1 MPHFAVMSPY
11 QDNEF
16 IVNTVT
22 MSDSLE
28 DANETIRLT
37 NLGSFCI
44 QYDPNDI
51 NAPGVGFIWD
61 ETKFTDRLSIENIEI
76 PGGVE

>member
-16 IVNTVT
+16 IVNTVI

-44 QYDPNDI
+44 QYDPNDS

-61 ETKFTDRLSIENIEI
+61 GTKFTDRFSIENIEI

>member
-1 MPHFAVMSPY
+1 MPHFAVMGPY
-11 QDNEF
+11 QDDKF
-16 IVNTVT
+16 IVNTVI

-28 DANETIRLT
+28 DAKETIRLT

-44 QYDPNDI
+44 QYDPNDN

-61 ETKFTDRLSIENIEI
+61 GAKFTDRFSIENIEI
-76 PGGVE
+76 SGGVE